1 MKISNKPSKQ
11 TEISLQF
18 PSPPRGIAHDE
29 EHDDIHEPVT
39 KCNLP
44 TRMPQVIFWRLLTR
58 QTRLWVVKVSAAI
71 SISISDI
78 RIYIYIHILYIQID
92 DIYTLYAG

>member
-1 MKISNKPSKQ
+1 MFSNQPSKQ
-11 TEISLQF
+11 TEIPLQL

-44 TRMPQVIFWRLLTR
+44 TRMPQVSYMEIFFDEANQVTVLACVL
-58 QTRLWVVKVSAAI
+58 VSAAI
-71 SISISDI
+71 SISISI
-78 RIYIYIHILYIQID
+78 STYI
-92 DIYTLYAG
+92 